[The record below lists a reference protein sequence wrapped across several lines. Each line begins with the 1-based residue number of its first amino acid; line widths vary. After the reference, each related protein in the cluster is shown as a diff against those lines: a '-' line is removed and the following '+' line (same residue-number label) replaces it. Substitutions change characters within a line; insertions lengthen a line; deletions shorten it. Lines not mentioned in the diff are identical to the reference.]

1 MERDGMDT
9 ATLATALA
17 VMQESSVRGAA
28 AVLGRPPSS
37 VADAFERFESELA
50 LKLASRRDGG
60 LSLTLAG
67 ENLVRSIPAFT
78 EILASI
84 AAVAGETRT
93 GADQVLAWAAKNA
106 MPVTVLANFNAVI
119 RAGSI
124 RRAARELG
132 IGQPNLSR
140 QMAELE
146 RTVGRT
152 LLVRQMHGCE
162 PTSEGL
168 EFGEA
173 ALALSAK
180 LASLTGPARKRF
192 ARELRTVRLGTV
204 IPIGHESRLST
215 RLAALVATWRADDG
229 KPDLFV
235 SSTTAED
242 LAEGLRAG
250 RFDVAL
256 TDIALRNKRFESRE
270 IFSGELVLVGSVEV
284 VAREAAIQPLIDRHL
299 IAVPSLRS
307 GLRQSVSEA
316 LEPFLGGE
324 GQAAARLMEVDALS
338 IIVNLVLDHGYLSVL
353 PREAV
358 AALDRPIGMIRL
370 PDAPRVGYH
379 LVWQRTQASRRI
391 ALQIAHSLADA

>member
-1 MERDGMDT
+1 MDT

-28 AVLGRPPSS
+28 VLLGRPPSS
-37 VADAFERFESELA
+37 VADAFERFESTLA

-67 ENLVRSIPAFT
+67 ENLARSIPALT
-78 EILASI
+78 EVLARI
-84 AAVAGETRT
+84 ARIAGEEPAEA
-93 GADQVLAWAAKNA
+93 GHALSWAAKNA
-106 MPVTVLANFNAVI
+106 IPVTTLGNFSAVV

-140 QMAELE
+140 QVAALE
-146 RTVGRT
+146 R
-152 LLVRQMHGCE
+152 LLGKKLLIRDVHGCE
-162 PTSEGL
+162 PTPEGL
-168 EFGEA
+168 EFSET
-173 ALALSAK
+173 ALALTSK
-180 LASLTGPARKRF
+180 LAGLTGPARKRF
-192 ARELRTVRLGTV
+192 ARELRAIRLGTI
-204 IPIGHESRLST
+204 IPVGHESRLAA
-215 RLAALVATWRADDG
+215 RLAALVAAWHADDA

-242 LAEGLRAG
+242 LAEGLRSG
-250 RFDVAL
+250 QLDVAL

-270 IFSGELVLVGSVEV
+270 IFSGELVIVGPADF
-284 VAREAAIQPLIDRHL
+284 VAPGAAIQPLVDRHL

-324 GQAAARLMEVDALS
+324 GHAAARLVEVDALS
-338 IIVNLVLDHGYLSVL
+338 IVINLVLDHGFLTVL
-353 PREAV
+353 PLEAV
-358 AALDRPIGMIRL
+358 AALDRPMGIIRL
-370 PDAPRVGYH
+370 PDAPRVGFH

-391 ALQIAHSLADA
+391 AMQIAQAIGNA

>member
-1 MERDGMDT
+1 MDT
-9 ATLATALA
+9 ATLATGLA

-28 AVLGRPPSS
+28 ALLGRPPSS
-37 VADAFERFESELA
+37 VADAFERFEAELA
-50 LKLASRRDGG
+50 LKLAARRDGG

-67 ENLVRSIPAFT
+67 ENLARSIPAFV
-78 EILASI
+78 EILSAI
-84 AAVAGETRT
+84 AAIGGELGAGS
-93 GADQVLAWAAKNA
+93 DHVLPWAAKNA

-132 IGQPNLSR
+132 IAQPNLSR

-152 LLVRQMHGCE
+152 LLLRQMHGCE
-162 PTSEGL
+162 PTPEGL
-168 EFGEA
+168 EFADA

-192 ARELRTVRLGTV
+192 ARELRTVRLGTI
-204 IPIGHESRLST
+204 IPVGHESRLAA
-215 RLAALVATWRADDG
+215 RLAALVAAWRADEG

-270 IFSGELVLVGSVEV
+270 IFSGELVLIGSVDV
-284 VAREAAIQPLIDRHL
+284 VAAGVAIRPLIDHHL

-307 GLRQSVSEA
+307 GLRQSISEA
-316 LEPFLGGE
+316 LEPFLGDE
-324 GQAAARLMEVDALS
+324 GQAAARLVEVDALS
-338 IIVNLVLDHGYLSVL
+338 IVINLVLDHGYLTVL
-353 PREAV
+353 PLEAV
-358 AALDRPIGMIRL
+358 AALDRPIGIVRL
-370 PDAPRVGYH
+370 PDAPRVSFH

-391 ALQIAHSLADA
+391 AMQIAQSLNGV

>member
-1 MERDGMDT
+1 MDT

-17 VMQESSVRGAA
+17 VIQESSVRGAA
-28 AVLGRPPSS
+28 ARLGRAPSS
-37 VADAFERFESELA
+37 VADAFERFEAELA

-67 ENLVRSIPAFT
+67 ENLARSIPAFT
-78 EILASI
+78 EIFANI
-84 AAVAGETRT
+84 AAI
-93 GADQVLAWAAKNA
+93 ADVPRSGTDHILPWAAKHA
-106 MPVTVLANFNAVI
+106 MPVAVLANFIAVV

-124 RRAARELG
+124 RRAARNLG

-146 RTVGRT
+146 RTIGRP
-152 LLVRQMHGCE
+152 LLLRQMHGCE
-162 PTSEGL
+162 PTPEGL

-204 IPIGHESRLST
+204 IPVGHESRLAA
-215 RLAALVATWRADDG
+215 RLAALVAAWRADEG

-270 IFSGELVLVGSVEV
+270 IFSGELVLVGPAGA
-284 VAREAAIQPLIDRHL
+284 VAPGTAIQPLIDRHL

-316 LEPFLGGE
+316 LEPFLGVE
-324 GQAAARLMEVDALS
+324 GQAAARLVEVDALS
-338 IIVNLVLDHGYLSVL
+338 IVINLVLDHGYLTVL
-353 PREAV
+353 PLEAV
-358 AALDRPIGMIRL
+358 VALDRPIGIARL
-370 PDAPRVGYH
+370 PDAPQVSFH

-391 ALQIAHSLADA
+391 AMQIAQSLTNA

>member
-1 MERDGMDT
+1 
-9 ATLATALA
+9 L
-17 VMQESSVRGAA
+17 
-28 AVLGRPPSS
+28 
-37 VADAFERFESELA
+37 
-50 LKLASRRDGG
+50 RRDGG
-60 LSLTLAG
+60 LALTLAG
-67 ENLVRSIPAFT
+67 ENLARSIPAFT

-84 AAVAGETRT
+84 ATIAGKPRT
-93 GADQVLAWAAKNA
+93 DKGDVLSWAAKNA
-106 MPVTVLANFNAVI
+106 MPVTALTNFNAVV
-119 RAGSI
+119 RTGSI

-132 IGQPNLSR
+132 MGQPNLSR

-146 RTVGRT
+146 RTVGQA
-152 LLVRQMHGCE
+152 LLLRQLHGCE
-162 PTSEGL
+162 PTPAGL

-215 RLAALVATWRADDG
+215 RLAALVAAWRADDG

-270 IFSGELVLVGSVEV
+270 IFSGELVLVGSAEI
-284 VAREAAIQPLIDRHL
+284 VAQEAAIQPLIDRHL

-391 ALQIAHSLADA
+391 ALQIAQSLAGA